1 LASQNDQESPVTESA
16 AISSTDADHWWG
28 ASGPCEQLD
37 LSSSDPEVR
46 KLVLGD
52 LGSALTLTAD
62 HLEVLRDISQHF
74 PELTNLH
81 LWGVANLQSVGG
93 LPASLKCLDIRRC
106 PELQEIQAL
115 PIDAKLQTLDLG
127 ECASLSELP
136 SADHSQL
143 THAWL
148 NGCHAIRQFA
158 PLQSALKSLQ
168 HLELHGCHF
177 QDLSADLC
185 GVPDENVAAKIRQH
199 FLAVE
204 HQGTEPLAEC
214 KIIVLGNGGVG
225 KTELVRALQGH
236 LFDPDQSSTHG
247 IRLWKWNGTTPGHKY
262 VPFPEHDDTE
272 LDLNIWDFGGQ
283 DLYHN
288 THRLFM
294 ETQAVFVIVE
304 RYPRANAPLRPEHP
318 DDIVRPL
325 DYWLDQVYAATKGA
339 GKAPR
344 VVLVR
349 SAIDDTANV
358 QELPHW
364 KTRVRP
370 EYQHLSYFELSS
382 RDEQRNTEPWQEFRG
397 QLQQFVTEELGGWDA
412 VLQPRGRVAVRREL
426 AKSQPAW
433 NENVD
438 MTIAAGPL
446 LKKHEFRSLVEQV
459 FQQLDIPAP
468 DDDEIRWQ
476 LDFFHQRGVVYAPT
490 DWIAGAVS
498 PDAYPVIVDQ
508 RWIIEGIY
516 ELIRPGS
523 PSRDDLNQ
531 CRGRVTR
538 PDLWAAWDELQ
549 LEKPHLQ
556 YSEDARLA
564 MLAYMESSG
573 LMIVQEDEWI
583 LPEFLPDHDRMLKWH
598 AGDPLVQQRSRQPF
612 GSFHLRDRSLG
623 LGFGCQLMQWL
634 VRTFGSKIPLYRYGA
649 IGEIRVGNEYTGG
662 SESVP
667 VEIAWQK
674 QSEDHFAGDLLVALP
689 SNCQHTSDIL
699 NDLHQRLVQ
708 ERLLPEGT
716 RFQALTGEFVLN
728 RPAMLR
734 LDQQSMP
741 HRGRIRP
748 HVRLGLIGIS
758 MAGGAAGSELEFWP
772 ELIHSMLEVSD
783 IRSFDVLRYRR
794 DTDRPSIQKLNT
806 DLAGSDILMVIVSNK
821 YLFSEYCMVELLL
834 AARKWSHS
842 ANEAERSQPGFLGDH
857 DEWLEHVRFFI
868 LPDAEWIL
876 AKEETGEVQKWK
888 SHWRTRGA
896 DYLHDI
902 SGQFEGDEPAKI
914 EAPKVY
920 AFDAWMRFAAQAS
933 TYPERLRA
941 AIRNSRSRHSL
952 QQLPAGFSTAEL
964 NDWGRQEI
972 RNSMTQLQ
980 SMIADTIRELT
991 REQKIERLVER
1002 AIKNFKEQRVERAC
1016 GLFDECLKLLPDFRR
1031 VHDELL
1037 KPEAAIQNI
1046 ALQPLTPILPAWR
1059 KRQGK

>member
-1 LASQNDQESPVTESA
+1 MTESA
-16 AISSTDADHWWG
+16 AISSTNADQWWG
-28 ASGPCEQLD
+28 ASGPCEQLVF
-37 LSSSDPEVR
+37 SSSHPDVR
-46 KLVLGD
+46 RLVLGD
-52 LGSALTLTAD
+52 LDSKLTLTAD
-62 HLEVLRDISQHF
+62 HLDVLRDVSRHF
-74 PELTNLH
+74 PKLTHLH
-81 LWGVANLQSVGG
+81 LWGVSNLQDVGG

-115 PIDAKLQTLDLG
+115 PFDAKLQTLDLG
-127 ECASLSELP
+127 ESASLSELP
-136 SADHSQL
+136 SADYSQL

-148 NGCHAIRQFA
+148 NGCHGIRQFA
-158 PLQSALKSLQ
+158 PLQSGLKSLQ

-185 GVPDENVAAKIRQH
+185 GVPDENVAAKIRQY

-247 IRLWKWNGTTPGHKY
+247 IRLWKWNGTTPGHEY

-294 ETQAVFVIVE
+294 ETQAVFVVVE
-304 RYPRANAPLRPEHP
+304 RFPRSNAPLRPEHP

-349 SAIDDTANV
+349 SAIDDTASV

-370 EYQHLSYFELSS
+370 EYQHLKYFELSS
-382 RDEQRNTEPWQEFRG
+382 RDEQRNTQEWQDFRG
-397 QLQQFVTEELGGWDA
+397 ELLQFVTEELGGWDA

-438 MTIAAGPL
+438 MTIAGSPL

-498 PDAYPVIVDQ
+498 PDAWPVIVDQ

-538 PDLWAAWDELQ
+538 QDLWSAWDELQ
-549 LEKPHLQ
+549 REKSHLQ
-556 YSEDARLA
+556 YNEDARLA

-598 AGDPLVQQRSRQPF
+598 AGDPLVQQRSHQTF
-612 GSFHLRDRSLG
+612 VSFHLRDRSLG

-634 VRTFGSKIPLYRYGA
+634 TRTFGSKIPLYRYGA

-674 QSEDHFAGDLLVALP
+674 QSDDHFAGDLLVALP
-689 SNCQHTSDIL
+689 SSCQHTTDIL
-699 NDLHQRLVQ
+699 NDLQQRLV
-708 ERLLPEGT
+708 EARLLPEGT
-716 RFQALTGEFVLN
+716 YFQTLSGQLILN
-728 RPAMLR
+728 RPTVLR
-734 LDQQSMP
+734 LDQASFPQ
-741 HRGRIRP
+741 RGRIQP
-748 HVRLGLIGIS
+748 VFRLGLIGIS

-772 ELIHSMLEVSD
+772 ELVHSMLEDSD
-783 IRSFDVLRYRR
+783 NRSFDVLRYRR

-806 DLAGSDILMVIVSNK
+806 DLAGSDILVVIVSNK
-821 YLFSEYCMVELLL
+821 YLYSEYCMVELLL

-842 ANEAERSQPGFLGDH
+842 MDEAERSQPGFLGDH

-876 AKEETGEVQKWK
+876 AKEETEEVEAWK
-888 SHWRTRGA
+888 SHWFDKGVKHCA
-896 DYLHDI
+896 DILKQLKSAKNVKDKGSEQNSCHDW
-902 SGQFEGDEPAKI
+902 F
-914 EAPKVY
+914 
-920 AFDAWMRFAAQAS
+920 RFAAEDLQA
-933 TYPERLRA
+933 PVAIQA
-941 AIRNSRSRHSL
+941 AIRSSRTRCSL
-952 QQLPAGFSTAEL
+952 EKLPENLTPTGLS
-964 NDWGRQEI
+964 DWGRQQI
-972 RNSMTQLQ
+972 QISMTQLH
-980 SMIADTIRELT
+980 STIADTIRELT

-1002 AIKNFKEQRVERAC
+1002 AIKNFKEQRLPQAC
-1016 GLFDECLKLLPDFRR
+1016 GLFDECLNLLPDFRR

-1037 KPEAAIQNI
+1037 KPDATIENI
-1046 ALQPLTPILPAWR
+1046 ALRDLTPILPAWR
-1059 KRQGK
+1059 EQQGK